1 MRFRLLIFPVT
12 ALCLAGTA
20 FGSPDEVEPESP
32 SLPPVKVRL
41 TAFGSPSRLN
51 FSAAGDLTVT
61 NAETGAP
68 VEAVGSAFALAA
80 AGRQVELGGQRA
92 ASFRV
97 AADTVTVEAGKF
109 KRVYPGALIVTAS
122 AGKLSLVNECDL
134 DRYTEGVLCGE
145 CPALFHP
152 EAIKAMA
159 VAARSYSYRKAYLAK
174 GELCDTTHCQVYKGV
189 GSVAPSLKAAV
200 EATQGVCAVYDG
212 QVIDAVYSSDCGGY
226 TEANENAWK
235 GARPVPYLR
244 PVEDAPE
251 PAAEPYCAVNRS
263 HHWRVLLSP
272 ARLGNLFGKFLPKL
286 RLQVA
291 DTTESGRVRSL
302 RLGPFTFGGG
312 DDDAEAPAPAG
323 GTMANMFRL
332 PSLANSPLLKTFT
345 GEQWRRTLGLSVV
358 KSLKFQIKES
368 EKGVELAGRGYG
380 HGVGLCQFGANGMGR
395 QGVAYEEIIRH
406 YYTGVDLSP
415 APSLAEARARAPR
428 GRMAAANSG
437 RDSAGE

>member
-1 MRFRLLIFPVT
+1 MRFRLLIIPVT

-20 FGSPDEVEPESP
+20 FGSPDEVEPEIP
-32 SLPPVKVRL
+32 QLPPVKVRL
-41 TAFGSPSRLN
+41 TAFGSPTRLN
-51 FSAAGDLTVT
+51 LTAAGGLQVT
-61 NAETGAP
+61 NGETGEP
-68 VEAVGSAFALAA
+68 VELTDGAFAMTAS
-80 AGRQVELGGQRA
+80 GRQVELGGQRA

-97 AADTVTVEAGKF
+97 VADTVAVEANRV
-109 KRVYPGALIVTAS
+109 KRVYPGALVVTAN

-145 CPALFHP
+145 CPSLFHP

-174 GELCDTTHCQVYKGV
+174 GDLCDTTHCQVYKGV

-200 EATQGVCAVYDG
+200 EATRGVCAVYDG

-272 ARLGNLFGKFLPKL
+272 VRLGNLFGKLLPKL

-302 RLGPFTFGGG
+302 RLGPFTFGG
-312 DDDAEAPAPAG
+312 DEAPEAAATPM
-323 GTMANMFRL
+323 TSMFKL
-332 PSLANSPLLKTFT
+332 PSLTNNPLLKTFT
-345 GEQWRRTLGLSVV
+345 GEQWRKMLGLSVV
-358 KSLKFQIKES
+358 KSLKFEIRES

-415 APSLAEARARAPR
+415 APSLADARSRSARP
-428 GRMAAANSG
+428 RMAATGSG
-437 RDSAGE
+437 QEQAGE